1 MLSLASFRGCVSM
14 PIEPLKPEL
23 IQPKRP
29 RPSLPAITDEG
40 KIAAAVSGL
49 PTPGEMQQ
57 LAAAVA
63 AAAARDIL
71 LGKLQFKSAGEA
83 SKVARDFAAIA
94 KDFTW
99 DDERELMVKA
109 DTEEDRKEGLAA
121 FRARAQERM
130 KGD

>member
-1 MLSLASFRGCVSM
+1 M
-14 PIEPLKPEL
+14 PLEPLKPEL
-23 IQPKRP
+23 IQPRNPKSR
-29 RPSLPAITDEG
+29 LPEVTDEG
-40 KIAAAVSGL
+40 KIAAAISSL

-57 LAAAVA
+57 IAAAVA

-99 DDERELMVKA
+99 DDERESLLKA
-109 DTEEDRKEGLAA
+109 DTAEDRKESLEE
-121 FRARAQERM
+121 FRKRAQERLT
-130 KGD
+130 GG